1 MRTFLALVCLVSS
14 VASAQEAAAP
24 PAPIEHDLQSW
35 TLLTA
40 WGRKERFR
48 WYAEA
53 QPRVGLTTGR
63 FERLLVR
70 PAVGLQVTPEVS
82 LWLGYAWTPTFGPYR
97 DEQRP
102 FQQVLVEQRLA
113 GIVTLINRFR
123 VEERFIADT
132 GGASIRLRHMVRAVV
147 RFGASS
153 AWGVAA
159 SEELFVTLNQVD
171 RGPAAGFDQN
181 RAFLGLNVK
190 VDAWQF
196 ELGYMN
202 VYVERAGPAAER
214 MLHTI
219 TGMVIVNVP

>member
-1 MRTFLALVCLVSS
+1 MRTLIAVVCLVSAA
-14 VASAQEAAAP
+14 VSAQEAAAP
-24 PAPIEHDLQSW
+24 PTLEHDLQSW

-40 WGRKERFR
+40 WGRKDRFR

-53 QPRVGLTTGR
+53 QPRVSLTSGR
-63 FERLLVR
+63 FERLLLR

-147 RFGASS
+147 RFGANSP
-153 AWGVAA
+153 WGLAA
-159 SEELFVTLNQVD
+159 SEELFVTLNQID
-171 RGPAAGFDQN
+171 RGPAPGFDQN

-190 VDAWQF
+190 VDTWQF

-202 VYVERAGPAAER
+202 VYVERAGPPAER

-219 TGMVIVNVP
+219 TGMVIWNVP

>member
-1 MRTFLALVCLVSS
+1 MRTVIALVCLASS
-14 VASAQEAAAP
+14 LALAQEASAP
-24 PAPIEHDLQSW
+24 LPPLEHDLQSW

-53 QPRVGLTTGR
+53 QPRVSLSTGR
-63 FERLLVR
+63 FERLLLR

-102 FQQVLVEQRLA
+102 FQQVLVEQRF
-113 GIVTLINRFR
+113 GVVSLINRFR

-132 GGASIRLRHMVRAVV
+132 GGASVRLRHMVRAVV
-147 RFGASS
+147 RFGPSS
-153 AWGVAA
+153 PWGLAA
-159 SEELFVTLNQVD
+159 SEELFVTLNAVE
-171 RGPAAGFDQN
+171 RGPAPGFDQN

-202 VYVERAGPAAER
+202 VFVHRPGPAAER